1 MDAGGNFFLYN
12 TNFPLGARRLASG
25 VRMRTL
31 SLAARVESRLPILP
45 HHRYSA
51 MFLVSPS
58 HLPEATLDEPRG
70 GRLGAEIFR
79 RGVHVGEPG
88 RTNSIEKCPPYRFR
102 AISLKDYG
110 VVHPSDAEWQS
121 RLCPRGVPIPY
132 TLLLL
137 FIHCLTSDS
146 L

>member
-1 MDAGGNFFLYN
+1 
-12 TNFPLGARRLASG
+12 
-25 VRMRTL
+25 
-31 SLAARVESRLPILP
+31 
-45 HHRYSA
+45 

-58 HLPEATLDEPRG
+58 HLPEATLDEPRD

-79 RGVHVGEPG
+79 RGVHMGEPG
-88 RTNSIEKCPPYRFR
+88 RTNSTGRCPPYRLR
-102 AISLKDYG
+102 VISLKDYG
-110 VVHPSDAEWQS
+110 VVHPSGAEWQS

-146 L
+146 DP